1 MENKR
6 KIDEYISKAI
16 DALETNQKI
25 VKNGKISKAF
35 SGQIATFAVAVSTS
49 SLLSAVAFFTES
61 GDSKVERS
69 ELMNV
74 IYKIVQE
81 GEAVLEK
88 NSASENDKADNNTL
102 LGYVKQKYGDTYC
115 KKKLL
120 DYRKVQE
127 DILNAAI
134 ATKLAMNFYQLVD
147 KDDKRKEEVSLNA
160 EGLDE

>member
-6 KIDEYISKAI
+6 KIDEYIPRAI
-16 DALETNQKI
+16 DALNANHRI
-25 VKNGKISKAF
+25 VKDGKISKAF
-35 SGQIATFAVAVSTS
+35 SGQIATFAVAVSTG

-74 IYKIVQE
+74 IYEIVTRKK
-81 GEAVLEK
+81 VVSEK
-88 NSASENDKADNNTL
+88 DSTSKNNKTSNNTL
-102 LGYVKQKYGDTYC
+102 FTYVKKKYEETHRE
-115 KKKLL
+115 KRLL

-134 ATKLAMNFYQLVD
+134 ATKLAMNFYHLVGAD
-147 KDDKRKEEVSLNA
+147 GKPETEENMN
-160 EGLDE
+160 EK

>member
-6 KIDEYISKAI
+6 KIDEYIPRAI
-16 DALETNQKI
+16 DALNANHRI
-25 VKNGKISKAF
+25 VKDGKISKAF
-35 SGQIATFAVAVSTS
+35 SGQIATFAVAVSTG

-74 IYKIVQE
+74 IYEIVTRDK
-81 GEAVLEK
+81 AISEK
-88 NSASENDKADNNTL
+88 ESASKNNKTNNNAL
-102 LGYVKQKYGDTYC
+102 FTYVKQKYEETQRE
-115 KKKLL
+115 KRLL

-147 KDDKRKEEVSLNA
+147 KEDKRKEEVSLNA
-160 EGLDE
+160 E